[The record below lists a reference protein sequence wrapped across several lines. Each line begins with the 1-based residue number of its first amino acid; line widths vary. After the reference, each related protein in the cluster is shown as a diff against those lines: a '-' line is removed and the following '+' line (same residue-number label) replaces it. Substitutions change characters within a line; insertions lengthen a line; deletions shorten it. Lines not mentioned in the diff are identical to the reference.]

1 MHEKKKKRERLIER
15 GAGGII
21 TALIPAIAF
30 GLGTWQVFRLGWK
43 TELLAI
49 LEDRLIR
56 PPLPLP
62 PRIDPTAI
70 KEFDYRRVHARGRF
84 LHDKEMLIGPRI
96 RDGQNGYFVVTPLE
110 REGAAST
117 VLVNRGWIPKKFKR
131 KEDRDK
137 EALPQGD
144 VVVEGLLR
152 EPWAKNFFTPDNNPE
167 KKEFYF
173 PDVGQMAEVSG
184 SEPVWVEETMG
195 EFVVG
200 LFHMPV

>member
-1 MHEKKKKRERLIER
+1 M
-15 GAGGII
+15 
-21 TALIPAIAF
+21 IPAIAF

-70 KEFDYRRVHARGRF
+70 KDFDYRRVHARGRF

-110 REGAAST
+110 REGGAST
-117 VLVNRGWIPKKFKR
+117 VLVNRGWVPKKFER
-131 KEDRDK
+131 KEDRSK
-137 EALPQGD
+137 EALPQGE
-144 VVVEGLLR
+144 VLVEGLLR
-152 EPWAKNFFTPDNNPE
+152 EPWTKNFFTPDNNPE
-167 KKEFYF
+167 KGEFYF
-173 PDVGQMAEVSG
+173 PDVRQMAQVSG

-200 LFHMPV
+200 FLRRD